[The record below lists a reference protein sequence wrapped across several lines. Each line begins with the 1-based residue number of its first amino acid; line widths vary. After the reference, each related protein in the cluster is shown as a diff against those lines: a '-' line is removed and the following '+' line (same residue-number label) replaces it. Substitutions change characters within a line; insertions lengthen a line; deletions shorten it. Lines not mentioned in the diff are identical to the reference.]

1 MKRWLI
7 TAILAFVLS
16 FGGIG
21 NAQTK
26 SQFPKFDKQDMV
38 AVEFSNCE
46 DVIVAITSF
55 SKDNDLRYVTYE
67 VGDTLFAVVEF
78 GPDKDQAIAIY
89 LLRPDKTVWK
99 FVPIEFGKI
108 ESPCETIKSLKLKN
122 ERNKF

>member
-1 MKRWLI
+1 
-7 TAILAFVLS
+7 
-16 FGGIG
+16 
-21 NAQTK
+21 
-26 SQFPKFDKQDMV
+26 
-38 AVEFSNCE
+38 
-46 DVIVAITSF
+46 
-55 SKDNDLRYVTYE
+55 
-67 VGDTLFAVVEF
+67 LFAVVEF